1 MQTKQKAAIF
11 TRRSCFRTHEFIQMG
26 LNPTD
31 IVVYMN
37 LVERAD
43 KFGTCYPSLNRI
55 ACDCGLKTR
64 TTVSKAIKNLELSGL
79 IVKTNRYHEKSG
91 GQRSNTYTINEISCP
106 KNYQGGVD
114 KTDHKETPNPNKNKK
129 EVLSLEDWSP
139 SPEMRAYFSEKM
151 PNKNFLSYV
160 NRYKKKCKE
169 IGYDYSY
176 DWNDGLRQWID
187 KYVKTKSQAKALVT
201 HSKPKKPLM
210 DIELVGP
217 TSELNSEQNALWTAC
232 LSVLPTN
239 LAKNTVAEFIHNLK
253 IVEMERHETLR
264 IIGKKPIPFG
274 VEHTLN
280 QHKNALEHFYFQN
293 KKKSKGEAA

>member
-1 MQTKQKAAIF
+1 MKLTNKTATF
-11 TRRSCFRTHEFIQMG
+11 TRRSSFRTHEFIRKG
-26 LNPTD
+26 LNTTD

-43 KFGTCYPSLNRI
+43 KFGECYPSLNRI
-55 ACDCGLKTR
+55 ASDCGLKTR
-64 TTVSKAIKNLELSGL
+64 TTVSKSIKNLELCGL
-79 IVKTNRYHEKSG
+79 IVKTNRYHDSG

-114 KTDHKETPNPNKNKK
+114 KTDHKESTNPNKNKK
-129 EVLSLEDWSP
+129 EVLSLEDWLP
-139 SPEMRAYFSEKM
+139 SPEMKAYFSEKM
-151 PNKNFLSYV
+151 PNKNFHAYV
-160 NRYKKKCKE
+160 NRFKKKCE
-169 IGYDYSY
+169 IIGYDYSY

-187 KYVKTKSQAKALVT
+187 DYVEKKSQVKALVT

-210 DIELVGP
+210 DIELVAP
-217 TSELNSEQNALWTAC
+217 TSVLNSEQNALWTAC
-232 LSVLPTN
+232 LNVLPTN

-264 IIGKKPIPFG
+264 IIGNKPIPFG

-280 QHKNALEHFYFQN
+280 QHKNALEHVYFQN
-293 KKKSKGEAA
+293 KKQSKGEAA